1 MMTKSEKGFWA
12 ANALRKDVGID
23 ELQVIDINYIV
34 RVLSITVKHIFL
46 GDGIDGACKSF
57 GLKRLVV
64 LNPDLKNCP
73 KRERFTLA
81 HEIGHLLMHYDSY
94 ICKKDYFCTYKTQ
107 NDKEQEANDF
117 AGQLLL
123 PKQVAVNILE
133 KNDLTF
139 QLIKQTAEKYN
150 VSLLVAAIALT
161 KLFKFDAIFLVHD
174 GTRVFWKVRSKDCYL
189 EIPGFVDEQVLAHK
203 TNVKNQHIKG
213 NVNPQFWIN
222 DEDDCLGCEEES
234 VYSPTWGRYM
244 TLLKFYDA

>member
-1 MMTKSEKGFWA
+1 MMTKSEKGFWT
-12 ANALRKDVGID
+12 ANALRKDIGID
-23 ELQVIDINYIV
+23 ELQEIDLNCIV
-34 RVLSITVKHIFL
+34 RLLNINVKHIFL
-46 GDGIDGACKSF
+46 GDGIDGACKSL

-64 LNPDLKNCP
+64 LNPYLKKCP

-94 ICKKDYFCTYKTQ
+94 ICKQDCFYIYKTQ
-107 NDKEQEANDF
+107 NDKELEANDF

-123 PKQVAVNILE
+123 PKQAVVNILE

-139 QLIKQTAEKYN
+139 QLIKQIAEKYN
-150 VSLLVAAIALT
+150 ISLLVAAISLT
-161 KLFKFDAIFLVHD
+161 KLFRFDAIFLVHD
-174 GTRVFWKVRSKDCYL
+174 GKKVFWKVRSKDCYL
-189 EIPGFVDEQVLAHK
+189 EIPGFVDEQVLARK
-203 TNVKNQHIKG
+203 TNAKNTQIKG

-222 DEDDCLGCEEES
+222 DEDECLGCEEES